1 LRNRVISWQ
10 EAYGHKSEAMATQET
25 LR

>member
-10 EAYGHKSEAMATQET
+10 EAYGHKPEAMATQET